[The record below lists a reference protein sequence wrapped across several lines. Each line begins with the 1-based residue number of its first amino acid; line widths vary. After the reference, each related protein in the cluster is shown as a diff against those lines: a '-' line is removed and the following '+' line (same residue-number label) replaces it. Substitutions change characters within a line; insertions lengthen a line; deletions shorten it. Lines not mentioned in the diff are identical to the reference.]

1 MDDAKG
7 RVMSQ
12 SPFRTR
18 VTKPVPFLLTV
29 VDDNGDKFTMSFQ
42 LRYSLNGLALFERE
56 TGKNAIQNLGLVL
69 DSPNVQDVTA
79 LLWVGDKTYCPLDD
93 PLRAAEGLL
102 AIRENV
108 TLADLKEVKNACGR
122 ALLSQLPKE
131 VADRIRAV
139 QKGKPL
145 PEDPTAAP
153 AAAEV

>member
-1 MDDAKG
+1 ML
-7 RVMSQ
+7 Q

-18 VTKPVPFLLTV
+18 VTKPVPFLLSV

-56 TGKNAIQNLGLVL
+56 TGKNAIQNLGAVL

-79 LLWVGDKTYCPLDD
+79 LLWVGDETYCPLVKSIPEPGDD
-93 PLRAAEGLL
+93 VMARMGLF

-108 TLADLKEVKNACGR
+108 TLADLKDIKNTCSR

-131 VADRIRAV
+131 ISDRIRAI
-139 QKGKPL
+139 QEGKPL
-145 PEDPTAAP
+145 PEDPTPAP
-153 AAAEV
+153 AATEA